1 MFIDSHCHLSYE
13 PLRDQLPQ
21 IRQAMQ
27 EARVSK
33 ALCICTTLEEFESV
47 HALALG
53 YDNFWCSVGVHPD
66 NEGVREPALQDLL
79 DRAALPR
86 VVAIGETG
94 LDYYRLGERSVA
106 DMQWQR
112 DRFEVHIEAARL
124 TGLPLVVHTRSAS
137 SDTLDLLRSPSGAQS
152 DVSGVFHCFTETLE
166 VARAALDLGFFISFS
181 GIVTFKSAADLKEVA
196 RFVPLDRLLIET
208 DSPYLAPVPH
218 RGKVNNP
225 SYVPWVARE
234 IAQLR
239 GVDEETVAAVT
250 AENFFHLFSKA
261 AQ

>member
-1 MFIDSHCHLSYE
+1 
-13 PLRDQLPQ
+13 
-21 IRQAMQ
+21 
-27 EARVSK
+27 
-33 ALCICTTLEEFESV
+33 
-47 HALALG
+47 
-53 YDNFWCSVGVHPD
+53 VGVHPD
-66 NEGVREPALQDLL
+66 NEGVREPAVQDLL

-137 SDTLDLLRSPSGAQS
+137 SDTLNLLRSPSGAQS

>member
-1 MFIDSHCHLSYE
+1 
-13 PLRDQLPQ
+13 
-21 IRQAMQ
+21 
-27 EARVSK
+27 
-33 ALCICTTLEEFESV
+33 
-47 HALALG
+47 
-53 YDNFWCSVGVHPD
+53 
-66 NEGVREPALQDLL
+66 
-79 DRAALPR
+79 
-86 VVAIGETG
+86 
-94 LDYYRLGERSVA
+94 
-106 DMQWQR
+106 
-112 DRFEVHIEAARL
+112 
-124 TGLPLVVHTRSAS
+124 
-137 SDTLDLLRSPSGAQS
+137 
-152 DVSGVFHCFTETLE
+152 VFHCFTETLE

-239 GVDEETVAAVT
+239 GVDEESVAAVT